1 MKINNNYQLESVNIH
16 LNQNDI
22 TLLKYLLK
30 HRKEV
35 VKLVTKKEKLLEAG
49 NYGLLGLLDNIKK
62 QLKKTKPDPIIKIIK
77 L

>member
-22 TLLKYLLK
+22 ILLKYLLK

-62 QLKKTKPDPIIKIIK
+62 QLKKTKP